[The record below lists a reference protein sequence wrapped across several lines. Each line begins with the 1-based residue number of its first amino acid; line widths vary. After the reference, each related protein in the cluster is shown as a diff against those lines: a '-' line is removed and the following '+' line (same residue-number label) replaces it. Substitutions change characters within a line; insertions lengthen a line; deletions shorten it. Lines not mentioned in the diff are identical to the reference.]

1 MLLLWSAEESPEAHR
16 VTDWLN
22 AQHPN
27 ALTVLRVLTFQER
40 PANATG
46 FVLELRGR
54 RIDEEGLKAAEQ
66 GSLSPYI
73 SHYLCMIGLFCEP
86 TFFVFCRRAAPW
98 RQQARELLEHFRA
111 AGQRRRNVVSVG
123 LVMMPRGLRV
133 AASRVRWARRGHL
146 PRRQDGWQRAPR
158 LGLQDSPRPSRL

>member
-1 MLLLWSAEESPEAHR
+1 
-16 VTDWLN
+16 
-22 AQHPN
+22 
-27 ALTVLRVLTFQER
+27 
-40 PANATG
+40 
-46 FVLELRGR
+46 
-54 RIDEEGLKAAEQ
+54 
-66 GSLSPYI
+66 
-73 SHYLCMIGLFCEP
+73 MIGLFCEP

-146 PRRQDGWQRAPR
+146 PRRQDGWQRAPG
-158 LGLQDSPRPSRL
+158 LGCRTARGHRDFDAANAYAHESADLEQLETNGAAGCFGKMCVMQPDARKAQSST

>member
-1 MLLLWSAEESPEAHR
+1 M
-16 VTDWLN
+16 TG
-22 AQHPN
+22 
-27 ALTVLRVLTFQER
+27 
-40 PANATG
+40 TG
-46 FVLELRGR
+46 F
-54 RIDEEGLKAAEQ
+54 
-66 GSLSPYI
+66 SPYI

>member
-1 MLLLWSAEESPEAHR
+1 MKEAWIKLYDAVQSEMIRAGMPGGASGGVRNAHSYTESNFESKDAIHEKRCLLWG
-16 VTDWLN
+16 
-22 AQHPN
+22 HP
-27 ALTVLRVLTFQER
+27 
-40 PANATG
+40 
-46 FVLELRGR
+46 
-54 RIDEEGLKAAEQ
+54 
-66 GSLSPYI
+66 SPYI